1 MTSRPSHDL
10 SPGHLEHCQICGSS
24 ALTPILTLGHNA
36 PCDSLLW
43 APQLHQPERVYP
55 LNLVLCDEC
64 SLAQIDYVVAP
75 DELFFPEYPYR
86 SGITP
91 SLVKNLRSTAV
102 TIRDRFGLAH
112 NGLAIDIGS
121 NDGTLLSGFRDIG
134 MRTLGIEP
142 TNIAKIANENGIE
155 TLQEFF
161 GEDIA
166 RRIARER
173 GKAQVVTAANMFAHV
188 AQLGSLIRG
197 VEHLLDPGGLFVT
210 ESHYLM
216 DLLDTVQYDSIY
228 HEHLKYYSMRSIV
241 RLFDYYDFTVVDV
254 DRIPNYGGS
263 IRVYAAKGKG
273 RPVSDSVTKLLAQ
286 ERAHGLYD
294 AAAYSKFVQQV
305 RQSKRDLRKLLVD
318 AQSRGERVVGVG
330 SPGRAA
336 TLLTYC
342 GIDTDSMEYIAEQ
355 STSLKLG
362 LFMPGTHIPI
372 VDEKRMFDEQPEYA
386 VMLSWHYWEPIVKKL
401 REKGLRSKIV
411 LPLPAVRVL
420 EP

>member
-1 MTSRPSHDL
+1 MTSMPSHDL
-10 SPGHLEHCQICGSS
+10 SPGHISQCQICGSA
-24 ALTPILTLGHNA
+24 ALQPILTLGHNA

-43 APQLHQPERVYP
+43 AKQLHQPERVYP
-55 LNLVLCDEC
+55 LNMVICSECTLV
-64 SLAQIDYVVAP
+64 QIDYAVAP
-75 DELFFPEYPYR
+75 DELFFPDYPYR

-91 SLVKNLRSTAV
+91 SLVKNLRSTAT
-102 TIRDRFGLAH
+102 TIKEKFGLSE
-112 NGLAIDIGS
+112 GELAIDIGS

-134 MRTLGIEP
+134 MRTLGVEP
-142 TNIAKIANENGIE
+142 TNIARIANAAGIE

-161 GEDIA
+161 SEEVG
-166 RRIARER
+166 RRIASER

-188 AQLGSLIRG
+188 SKLGSLIRG
-197 VEHLLDPGGLFVT
+197 VEHLLKPGGLFVT

-216 DLLDTVQYDSIY
+216 DLIDTVQYDSVY
-228 HEHLKYYSMRSIV
+228 HEHLKYYSVRSII
-241 RLFDYYDFTVVDV
+241 RLFDYYDFTVVNV

-263 IRVYAAKGKG
+263 IRVYAAKG
-273 RPVSDSVTKLLAQ
+273 RNLPIRESVKRLLEEEQ
-286 ERAHGLYD
+286 RCGLYD
-294 AAAYSKFVQQV
+294 AAPYARFVKQV
-305 RQSKRDLRKLLVD
+305 RQSKMDLRKLIVD
-318 AQSRGERVVGVG
+318 AQSKGQKVVGVG
-330 SPGRAA
+330 SPGRAS

-342 GIDTDSMEYIAEQ
+342 GIDTDAMSYIAEQ

-372 VDEKRMFDEQPEYA
+372 VDEQQMFDEQPEYA

-401 REKGLRSKIV
+401 RERGLRSKIV

>member
-1 MTSRPSHDL
+1 MRPSHDL
-10 SPGHLEHCQICGSS
+10 SSGHIESCQICGST
-24 ALTPILTLGHNA
+24 ALSPILSLGHNA
-36 PCDSLLW
+36 PCDSLRW

-55 LNLVLCDEC
+55 LNLVVCTEC

-91 SLVKNLRSTAV
+91 SLVSNLRSTAT
-102 TIRDRFGLAH
+102 TIKERFGLAADS
-112 NGLAIDIGS
+112 LAIDIGS

-142 TNIAKIANENGIE
+142 TNIARIANENGIE

-161 GEDIA
+161 GEELA
-166 RRIARER
+166 KRISAER
-173 GKAQVVTAANMFAHV
+173 GKARVVTAANMFAHV

-216 DLLDTVQYDSIY
+216 DLIDTVQYDSIY
-228 HEHLKYYSMRSIV
+228 HEHLKYYSMRSII

-273 RPVSDSVTKLLAQ
+273 RPVSEAVTKLLAE
-286 ERAHGLYD
+286 ERSRGLYD
-294 AAAYSKFVQQV
+294 VSAYRPFVQQV
-305 RQSKRDLRKLLVD
+305 KQSKTDLRKLLVD
-318 AQSRGERVVGVG
+318 AQSRGQRVVGVG
-330 SPGRAA
+330 SPGRAS

-342 GIDTDSMEYIAEQ
+342 GIDTDLMPYIAEQ

-372 VDEKRMFDEQPEYA
+372 VDEKQMFEEQPDYA

-401 REKGLRSKIV
+401 RAKGLRSRIV
-411 LPLPAVRVL
+411 LPLPAVKVL